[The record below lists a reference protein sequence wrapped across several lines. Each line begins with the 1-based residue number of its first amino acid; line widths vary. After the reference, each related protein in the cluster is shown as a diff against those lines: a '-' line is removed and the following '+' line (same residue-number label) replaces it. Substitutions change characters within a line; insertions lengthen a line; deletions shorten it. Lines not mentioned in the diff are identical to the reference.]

1 MLMRPPG
8 SAATLRPAHD
18 APKFCASAKAS
29 SNLPVHIRVTMQGGA
44 ARRSGLCM
52 ELDQHRRDISAMV
65 REKISATL
73 KDAMKSKN
81 EVAVSTLRMIN
92 AAIKQK
98 DIDVA
103 RARGE
108 EKISEEEVLSL
119 LQALIKSR
127 REAIEMFRQGNRDDL
142 IQKET
147 AEIGVIEQFLPQQL
161 GAEETQAAIDA
172 AIAKTGAAS
181 VKDMGKVMA
190 VLKTDYAGQLDMSRA
205 SALVKQRL
213 GSA

>member
-1 MLMRPPG
+1 
-8 SAATLRPAHD
+8 
-18 APKFCASAKAS
+18 
-29 SNLPVHIRVTMQGGA
+29 
-44 ARRSGLCM
+44 
-52 ELDQHRRDISAMV
+52 MV
-65 REKISATL
+65 REEISAAL
-73 KDAMKSKN
+73 KDAMKTKN
-81 EVAVSTLRMIN
+81 EAAVSTIRMIN

-103 RARGE
+103 RARGD
-108 EKISEEEVLSL
+108 EKIADEEVLSL
-119 LQALIKSR
+119 LQGMIKSR

-147 AEIGVIEQFLPQQL
+147 AEIAVIERFLPQQL

-172 AIAKTGAAS
+172 AIAQTGAAS

-190 VLKTDYAGQLDMSRA
+190 ALKSGYAGQLDMSRA

-213 GSA
+213 SGG